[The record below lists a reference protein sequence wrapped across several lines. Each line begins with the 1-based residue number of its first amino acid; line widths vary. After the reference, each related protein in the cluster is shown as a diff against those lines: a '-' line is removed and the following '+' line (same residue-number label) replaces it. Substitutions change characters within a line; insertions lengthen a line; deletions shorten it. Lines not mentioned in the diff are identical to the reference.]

1 MMDKLVAA
9 VISTPK
15 ADRLVLWVMVA
26 WMVLLAVVQMGKM
39 V

>member
-26 WMVLLAVVQMGKM
+26 WLVTLATVQMGKA